1 MADEKTEEPTEHK
14 LEKSREEGNFPKSQ
28 EFASSVVFGSVL
40 LAIIGGGSSLF
51 EQFRVL
57 IRMGL
62 EFGSRQLTN
71 EELLVK
77 VSIIFSS
84 ALWLIIPIALI
95 SAIAGIVGMVA
106 QIGFHVSFKPV
117 EPKLENISPVKGI
130 KKIFSMKSV
139 LELLQMIVRAI
150 IIGSVGWWLIK
161 GSISL
166 FAGAAYQTLPII
178 AETSWHMVTRLMEF
192 GLLCFLILSGC
203 DYALQHWQYIKGQRM
218 SKDEIKREHKESEGD
233 PMIKSARMQLAREN
247 AQSGPSGGLSKAK
260 VVLTNPTHYSVALAY
275 EPGTYD
281 VPTVVAR
288 GADLEAKYIREEA
301 AALGIPVI
309 SNPPLARALYKVEVD
324 CGVPSEFFGVVAAVL
339 LWLQRIDSMGE
350 CTVGVAP
357 VEETT

>member
-28 EFASSVVFGSVL
+28 EFASSVVFGVVL
-40 LAIIGGGSSLF
+40 LAIIAGGNSF
-51 EQFRVL
+51 FDRFRVL

-62 EFGSRQLTN
+62 EFGSKQLTS

-77 VSIIFSS
+77 ASIIFSN

-95 SAIAGIVGMVA
+95 SAVAGVIGMVA
-106 QIGFHVSFKPV
+106 QIGFHVSFKPIA
-117 EPKLENISPVKGI
+117 PKLENISPVKGI
-130 KKIFSMKSV
+130 KKIFSMKAL
-139 LELLQMIVRAI
+139 LELVQMIVRAL
-150 IIGSVGWWLIK
+150 IIGFVGWSLIK

-178 AETSWHMVTRLMEF
+178 AETAWHMITRLMEF

-203 DYALQHWQYIKGQRM
+203 DYAMQHWQYMKGQRM
-218 SKDEIKREHKESEGD
+218 SKDEIKREYKESEGD
-233 PMIKSARMQLAREN
+233 PLIKSERMQLAREN
-247 AQSGPSGGLSKAK
+247 ARSGPSGGLGKAK
-260 VVLTNPTHYSVALAY
+260 VVLTNPTHYAVALAY

-301 AALGIPVI
+301 AALGIPII
-309 SNPPLARALYKVEVD
+309 SNPPLARALYKIEVD
-324 CGVPSEFFGVVAAVL
+324 CCVPKEFYGVIAAVL
-339 LWLQRIDSMGE
+339 LWLQRIDAMGD

-357 VEETT
+357 VQEIV